1 MSPGLQGLLAAVA
14 VMAAAPFLGRLLAG
28 RVPTVALQMLGGILV
43 GPAGLGWLVPSP
55 AMDLLSKIGLG
66 LIFALIGLSIDQ
78 STLRGV
84 AGRLGAL
91 GWAATLGMGVLLAV
105 SLPLGGGLRPIA
117 LVVALS
123 STALSTLLVVL
134 RESGEWGSPLGRLLL
149 SAGTWGQLG
158 PVLAVALLLG
168 SADPRATALSVALV
182 ALPGPLGQT
191 RMWAWGRSV
200 VGVSAATPLQ
210 MLLLV
215 VVGLMALSAALGVD
229 ILLGTVL
236 AGLVLRRFITDVD
249 RSLGLQQL
257 QASAYGV
264 FVPLFFV
271 VAGSRLDL
279 DSVMAHPWGPLICL
293 AGILLIRG
301 LPQWL
306 LYRQALPDPAE
317 RLRFVLLVSQSL
329 NLPIVVG
336 YLEVQAGLMSPQVEA
351 ALVGGSLLSVLLLP
365 AIALQLKPCG
375 VSATGRA
382 ADDPP
387 ATS

>member
-1 MSPGLQGLLAAVA
+1 MSLDLQGLLAAMS
-14 VMAAAPFLGRLLAG
+14 VMVAAPFIGRLLAG
-28 RVPTVALQMLGGILV
+28 RAPTVALQMLGGILV

-55 AMDLLSKIGLG
+55 AIDLFSKIGLG

-91 GWAATLGMGVLLAV
+91 GWAATVGVGVLLAV
-105 SLPLGGGLRPIA
+105 TLPLGGGLRPIA

-158 PVLAVALLLG
+158 PVMAVALLLG
-168 SADPRATALSVALV
+168 SADPLTTVLSVALV
-182 ALPGPLGQT
+182 VMAAVLLAAVPGPITQT
-191 RMWAWGRSV
+191 RAWGWATSV

-210 MLLLV
+210 LLLLL

-236 AGLVLRRFITDVD
+236 AGLVMRRFIADPEG
-249 RSLGLQQL
+249 SEGLQQL
-257 QASAYGV
+257 KTSAYGL

-279 DSVMAHPWGPLICL
+279 ASVAAHPWGPVICL
-293 AGILLIRG
+293 IGILLIRG

-306 LYRQALPDPAE
+306 LYRRALPDPAE

-336 YLEVQAGLMSPQVEA
+336 YLEVQAGLMSPEVAA

-365 AIALQLKPCG
+365 ALALGL
-375 VSATGRA
+375 RR
-382 ADDPP
+382 P
-387 ATS
+387 AT